1 MKDNIED
8 YKNKD
13 YYTQFDLELEDE
25 LKRLY
30 KLMIFK
36 NEEVTPD
43 EIFMLGKIKS
53 IDRKVA

>member
-1 MKDNIED
+1 MIKED

-13 YYTQFDLELEDE
+13 YYTEFDLELEDE

-30 KLMIFK
+30 KLMILK
-36 NEEVTPD
+36 DEEVSPD
-43 EIFMLGKIKS
+43 EIFMLAKIKS